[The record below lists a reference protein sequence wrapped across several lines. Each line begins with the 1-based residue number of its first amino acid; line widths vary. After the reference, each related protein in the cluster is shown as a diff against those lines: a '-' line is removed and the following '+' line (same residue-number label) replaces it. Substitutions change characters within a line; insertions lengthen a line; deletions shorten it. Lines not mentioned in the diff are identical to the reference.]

1 MNRFPLNH
9 FDDFLSIAQQQ
20 IEPQRLLMVLAE
32 RELPPGHTTDQ
43 ARRFEAGE
51 GGHLA
56 PLASVDKMPKD
67 IVSFKDFMAESLGFV
82 KKWDAVFV
90 ASLTGTEHSL
100 PSPEATDE
108 AIEKML
114 HAIRNGM
121 IGGFLVF
128 DHAGLPLN
136 LSVG

>member
-1 MNRFPLNH
+1 MSRFSLNH
-9 FDDFLSIAQQQ
+9 FDDFLDIARQQT
-20 IEPQRLLMVLAE
+20 EPQRLLMVLAE
-32 RELPPGHTTDQ
+32 RELPPGHTPEQ
-43 ARRFEAGE
+43 ARQFEAGE

-56 PLASVDKMPKD
+56 PLAGVDKLPKD
-67 IVSFKDFMAESLGFV
+67 ITNFTDFVTESHEVVG
-82 KKWDAVFV
+82 KWDAMFV
-90 ASLTGTEHSL
+90 ASLPGIEDSL

-108 AIEKML
+108 AVEKML

-128 DHAGLPLN
+128 NCEGQPIN

>member
-1 MNRFPLNH
+1 MKRFSLNH
-9 FDDFLSIAQQQ
+9 FDDFLGIAQQQ
-20 IEPQRLLMVLAE
+20 LEPQRLLLVLTE

-43 ARRFEAGE
+43 ARRFAAGE

-56 PLASVDKMPKD
+56 PMAGVDKLPND
-67 IVSFKDFMAESLGFV
+67 IACFNDFMVESLGFA

-90 ASLTGTEHSL
+90 ASLTGADCSL

-128 DHAGLPLN
+128 DHNGLPLD
-136 LSVG
+136 LSIG